1 MSDETPQQPIPV
13 FPQYAPPGVT
23 VADPKQA
30 KPLLK
35 LMNRMM
41 TKLPRT
47 RVSRMKKQVDRNRRP
62 KDKVRVL

>member
-1 MSDETPQQPIPV
+1 MTDEPVQPDSPV

-35 LMNRMM
+35 LMNKMM
-41 TKLPRT
+41 MRPRP
-47 RVSRMKKQVDRNRRP
+47 RVSRMKKGVDIKRRP
-62 KDKVRVL
+62 KDKVRIL